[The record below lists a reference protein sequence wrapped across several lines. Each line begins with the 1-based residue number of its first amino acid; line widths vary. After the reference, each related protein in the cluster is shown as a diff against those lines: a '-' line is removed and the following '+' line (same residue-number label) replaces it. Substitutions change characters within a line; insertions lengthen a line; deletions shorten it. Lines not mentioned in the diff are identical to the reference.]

1 MLGLEQCEDQ
11 VGNIQVKIMR
21 ILLRPSVELSWAQEK
36 TMRMKEN
43 QKICD

>member
-21 ILLRPSVELSWAQEK
+21 ILLRPLVELSWVQEK